1 MTLLRDQ
8 YTPDKIRAAQMLD
21 MVRTGVPVP
30 MFEILWAL
38 RVLGEPIE

>member
-8 YTPDKIRAAQMLD
+8 YTTEKKRAAELLD
-21 MVRTGVPVP
+21 MTRQGVRVP